1 MKQVL
6 FTLVFTMNLT
16 ITPENAALNERLEE
30 LHRQFLESFTRH
42 KYMVE
47 DESPILTALYLEELG
62 RLQLVLLEKQTEVS
76 RLKMKI
82 AMIHAALNRN
92 EKPDLQRI
100 DREIHQKLE
109 GYYREIAER
118 SSQLDTA
125 SKMLGSL
132 LSEEEAKKLKEV
144 FYVLCR
150 RLHPDLNPQQT
161 TQETDL
167 FIKVKAAY
175 DLQQLDELQR
185 ILLYLDMRESSDFT
199 SHVTDEKQQRIEH
212 LEKSIAGL
220 KEKMAQLEGAFP
232 FTMRE
237 LLADEGALAEK
248 QNEIRSVIQAQEEEI
263 IKQQTILD
271 IIAHE

>member
-1 MKQVL
+1 
-6 FTLVFTMNLT
+6 MNLA
-16 ITPENAALNERLEE
+16 ITPENAELNKRLEE
-30 LHRQFLESFTRH
+30 LHVAFLTSFTRH

-47 DESPILTALYLEELG
+47 DESPILTALYLEQLG
-62 RLQLVLLEKQTEVS
+62 RLQLELLEKQTEVS

-92 EKPDLQRI
+92 EKPDLQHI
-100 DREIHQKLE
+100 DWEIHQKLD

-118 SSQLDTA
+118 SSQLDMA

-150 RLHPDLNPQQT
+150 KLHPDLNPQQT
-161 TQETDL
+161 TQEADL

-185 ILLYLDMRESSDFT
+185 ILLYLDTHDSSDFT
-199 SHVTDEKQQRIEH
+199 SHVADEKKQRIEQ
-212 LEKSIAGL
+212 LEKSISGL

-237 LLADEGALAEK
+237 LLGNESALAEK
-248 QNEIRSVIQAQEEEI
+248 KAEIQSFIKSQEEEI
-263 IKQQTILD
+263 IKQQTVLD
-271 IIAHE
+271 IIVHE